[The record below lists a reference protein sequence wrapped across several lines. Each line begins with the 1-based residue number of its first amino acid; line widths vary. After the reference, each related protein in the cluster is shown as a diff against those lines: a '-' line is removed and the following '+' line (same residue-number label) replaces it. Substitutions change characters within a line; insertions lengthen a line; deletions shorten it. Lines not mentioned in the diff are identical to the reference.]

1 MKSARIVERP
11 IDVLQLIA
19 AVEEHRYGAISVFLG
34 TVRDTNDGRDVSGIE
49 YTAYIAMAETEM
61 VSILDEAQTRFG
73 VTAIAV
79 EHRIGSL
86 EPGQLSV
93 AIAAADAHREPAMDC
108 TRYVIEEI
116 KRRVPIWKLERY
128 KDGSHEWVDPTR
140 TYPAAV

>member
-49 YTAYIAMAETEM
+49 YSAYMAMAETEM
-61 VSILDEAQTRFG
+61 VSILDEAETRFG
-73 VTAIAV
+73 VQSIVV
-79 EHRIGSL
+79 EHRTGSL
-86 EPGQLSV
+86 EPGEVSV
-93 AIAAADAHREPAMDC
+93 AIAAAAAHREPAMDC

-128 KDGSHEWVDPTR
+128 KDGSREWIDPTR
-140 TYPAAV
+140 TDTAAV

>member
-1 MKSARIVERP
+1 
-11 IDVLQLIA
+11 
-19 AVEEHRYGAISVFLG
+19 
-34 TVRDTNDGRDVSGIE
+34 
-49 YTAYIAMAETEM
+49 MAETEM
-61 VSILDEAQTRFG
+61 VSILDEAETRFG
-73 VTAIAV
+73 VASIVV

-86 EPGQLSV
+86 EPGELSV
-93 AIAAADAHREPAMDC
+93 AIAAADVHREPAMDC